1 MYLIFKL
8 HKRGY
13 PVNQVFEAEVKA
25 ISTRRFANGN
35 GGYQLLNDS
44 AEGGMSDPTGGNLGN
59 DYPPEEYQDVKG
71 ESYITFDSQASYSGL
86 DLLKI
91 DLKPRPD
98 KVPPLDFDG
107 LPVYIS
113 SSSEETPAA

>member
-13 PVNQVFEAEVKA
+13 PVNQDFEAEVKA

-44 AEGGMSDPTGGNLGN
+44 GEGAGVINDPTGGKN

-71 ESYITFDSQASYSGL
+71 EFYITFDS
-86 DLLKI
+86 
-91 DLKPRPD
+91 
-98 KVPPLDFDG
+98 
-107 LPVYIS
+107 
-113 SSSEETPAA
+113 

>member
-13 PVNQVFEAEVKA
+13 PVNQVFESEVKA

-35 GGYQLLNDS
+35 GGYQLLSDS
-44 AEGGMSDPTGGNLGN
+44 AEGNQENMG
-59 DYPPEEYQDVKG
+59 DYPAEEYQDVKG
-71 ESYITFDSQASYSGL
+71 DSYISFDSQASYSIL
-86 DLLKI
+86 HIPK
-91 DLKPRPD
+91 KNPKVRPPN
-98 KVPPLDFDG
+98 VPSLDFDA

-113 SSSEETPAA
+113 SSSESSP